1 MQQDAQ
7 PAVSRLKNDNAI
19 LGHATMAFDARYL
32 DQMMPDGGMNAM
44 PSTDLDQ
51 IFDGTPT
58 SSALLTPNTMGLI
71 NSMWTPSLN
80 PQVIGGS
87 YTTDPTGYFDSA
99 MFDVPSQ
106 SLPNMDEPIP
116 FVTSQIAPAQQNL
129 TSKPED
135 TTAADPPPK
144 KKRRARKKK
153 VRTEEEEARNR
164 ENFLERNRKA
174 AQKCRQRKKVWME
187 DVQQKKDAASE
198 LMNILGMQVMH
209 LVDEVNKLRAAAGT
223 HSDCCHS
230 SADPCPT
237 HSERPVEPVQTR
249 LDLPAIDTLQNTRR
263 DSEATLVTTLSTE
276 APSIEELL
284 QRSMAASSEYSDPCW
299 KLAME
304 AQKRFNEC
312 EPNFVPS
319 MSLLFGAAG
328 NSPSNA
334 SSPTSPVLAEDEMV
348 LDDAT
353 PKSDQRT
360 DSGFS
365 ELSTPPE
372 GRDDAATTFDQSS
385 KHDLQ
390 SRSIIDIVS
399 SYSPSATTRDTHSKT
414 HLDLHSRNAAA
425 SLEEGLFRRDM
436 MDV

>member
-1 MQQDAQ
+1 MQQTA
-7 PAVSRLKNDNAI
+7 PTTNPGLKNDNAMF
-19 LGHATMAFDARYL
+19 GHDTMAFDPRYFE
-32 DQMMPDGGMNAM
+32 QGMPDGNMGAM
-44 PSTDLDQ
+44 PSTDLDC
-51 IFDGTPT
+51 ILEGAPA

-80 PQVIGGS
+80 PQVVSGS
-87 YTTDPTGYFDSA
+87 YTTDTTGYFDGA
-99 MFDVPSQ
+99 MFDVPPQ
-106 SLPNMDEPIP
+106 SLPTMEKTPP
-116 FVTSQIAPAQQNL
+116 FGTSQIAPAQQTL
-129 TSKPED
+129 TSKSED
-135 TTAADPPPK
+135 TTATEPPPK

-209 LVDEVNKLRAAAGT
+209 LVDEVNKLRNAAGT
-223 HSDCCHS
+223 HSKCCHP
-230 SADPCPT
+230 SADSCPT
-237 HSERPVEPVQTR
+237 HCKTRSEPVQTR
-249 LDLPAIDTLQNTRR
+249 LNLPAIDTLQTTRR
-263 DSEATLVTTLSTE
+263 DSEATLFTTISTE
-276 APSIEELL
+276 APSVEELL
-284 QRSMAASSEYSDPCW
+284 QRYMATSNKYSDPCW

-312 EPNFVPS
+312 EPDFAPS
-319 MSLLFGAAG
+319 MSLLFDAAG
-328 NSPSNA
+328 KSPSNA
-334 SSPTSPVLAEDEMV
+334 SSPTSPVLAGDEMV

-365 ELSTPPE
+365 ELSTPPG
-372 GRDDAATTFDQSS
+372 GREDAAASAVDQPVR
-385 KHDLQ
+385 HDLR

-399 SYSPSATTRDTHSKT
+399 NFPPSATT
-414 HLDLHSRNAAA
+414 
-425 SLEEGLFRRDM
+425 
-436 MDV
+436 